1 MSKLLKTSLLLF
13 VSLLL
18 IYLSYQS
25 YQSAEEYLHTSQ
37 EISTLNNTHETVQ
50 KKIDKLL
57 EELSLGIYSKYTQN
71 REYLE
76 AMGEKA
82 AFYHHQSIIWLY
94 YFFATVLIFIL
105 IFWGIDFDMM
115 VMFIGVSAL
124 IALGTALFAP
134 LLMMTVYSSIPMLGE
149 VTLSYESKSIYS
161 TIVKLFRQSNYLVGT
176 LVLLFSVLIP
186 FMKSILITT
195 YGFLKETGFG
205 GYMVAF
211 IEKIGKWSM
220 ADVFIVAV
228 LVVFFSTQ
236 QDIHTSLKI
245 ETGLYFFVG
254 YVLLSM
260 LGSTLLTR
268 GQKEERKT
276 PPTS

>member
-1 MSKLLKTSLLLF
+1 MSKLLKSLLLTL
-13 VSLLL
+13 VTVTLV
-18 IYLSYQS
+18 YMSYQS
-25 YQSAEEYLHTSQ
+25 YYNAEAYIQTSQ
-37 EISTLNNTHETVQ
+37 EISGMNNTHETMQ

-57 EELSLGIYSKYTQN
+57 EELSLGMYSQYTQN
-71 REYLE
+71 HDYLE
-76 AMGEKA
+76 AMGVKA
-82 AFYHHQSIIWLY
+82 AFYHQQSITWLY
-94 YFFATVLIFIL
+94 YFFGTVFLFILLFWLIDFDLMLIFIGL
-105 IFWGIDFDMM
+105 
-115 VMFIGVSAL
+115 SAL
-124 IALGTALFAP
+124 VALGTALFAP
-134 LLMMTVYSSIPMLGE
+134 LLMMTVYSTVPLLGE

-161 TIVKLFRQSNYLVGT
+161 TIVKLFHQSNYLVGI

-186 FMKSILITT
+186 FFKSLLITT

-205 GYMVAF
+205 EYMVTL

-245 ETGLYFFVG
+245 EAGLYFFTG

-260 LGSTLLTR
+260 LGSTLMGR
-268 GQKEERKT
+268 VKKEAR
-276 PPTS
+276 